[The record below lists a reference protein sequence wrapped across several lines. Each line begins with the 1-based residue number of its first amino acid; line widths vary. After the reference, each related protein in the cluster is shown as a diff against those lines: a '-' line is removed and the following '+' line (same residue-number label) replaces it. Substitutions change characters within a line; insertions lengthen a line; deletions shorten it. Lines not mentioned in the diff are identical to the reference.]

1 MRLHFQNLYIL
12 GPTPRPTVTKK
23 VSLILFVPFQKNC
36 FLRLMS
42 LINMVEYSMSD
53 NGMLNLP

>member
-23 VSLILFVPFQKNC
+23 SKFNTFCSVSKKLFLKTDEFDKYGIV
-36 FLRLMS
+36 
-42 LINMVEYSMSD
+42 
-53 NGMLNLP
+53 